1 MARRWVL
8 LAAIFAV
15 LFCGFSSVSATPT
28 KIVAGVL
35 SKAVSA
41 LVSWIWAITSAS
53 NTVVS
58 TRSMIKFERGYVVET
73 LFDGSKLGIEPYS
86 VGVSPNGELL
96 ILDAENSNVHK
107 ISMPVSQFCRPK
119 LLAGSSEGYSGHVDG
134 KLRDARMSHP
144 RGLTVDQRGNI
155 YIADTKNKAIR
166 KISDAGVTTIA
177 GGKWRKSGHID
188 GPSEESKFSNDFDV
202 VYVGSSCSLL
212 VVDRGNQAIRE
223 IQLRA
228 DDCTEYDGSFLLG
241 MALLTAAML
250 LGYMLARLQFRVL
263 ATFSSKNDARVDS
276 RNVTSIPP
284 YGRVEKSVRHPLIP
298 SEEEDDNQPEENII
312 CSLGKLFLNT
322 GSSAAEIFVTLL
334 LGARRKASNS
344 HGQQHYQVNKHAPS
358 RFGMQENFTASHG
371 REPLEV
377 KTTTRKPY
385 SYSATQL
392 GNVQRYRRIWG
403 DGSGGEEQPYPSS
416 PKVWYNRSNERNEV
430 VFGEVQEEEQ
440 LCGQNEEKCCV
451 GGGGCVEGRSFSNNK
466 HENAFVTEKRRM
478 RD

>member
-1 MARRWVL
+1 MARRWVV
-8 LAAIFAV
+8 LAVIFAV
-15 LFCGFSSVSATPT
+15 LFCGFSSVSAVPT
-28 KIVAGVL
+28 KIVAGAL

-41 LVSWIWAITSAS
+41 LVNWIWTITSAS

-73 LFDGSKLGIEPYS
+73 LLDGSKMGIEPYS
-86 VGVSPNGELL
+86 VGVSPSGELL

-119 LLAGSSEGYSGHVDG
+119 LFAGSSEGYSGHVDG

-177 GGKWRKSGHID
+177 GGKWRKSGHLD
-188 GPSEESKFSNDFDV
+188 GPSEDSKFSNDFDV

-228 DDCTEYDGSFLLG
+228 EDCTEYDGSFLLG

-250 LGYMLARLQFRVL
+250 LGYMLARFQFRVL
-263 ATFSSKNDARVDS
+263 ATFSSKNDSRVGS
-276 RNVTSIPP
+276 RNIPSIPP
-284 YGRVEKSVRHPLIP
+284 YGRVEKSVRRPLIP
-298 SEEEDDNQPEENII
+298 SEEEEDNQPEENII

-322 GSSAAEIFVTLL
+322 GSSAAEIFVALL
-334 LGARRKASNS
+334 LGARRKASDS
-344 HGQQHYQVNKHAPS
+344 HSREHYQVNKHAPS
-358 RFGMQENFTASHG
+358 RFGVQENFAASYG
-371 REPLEV
+371 RETLE
-377 KTTTRKPY
+377 TMTRKPY
-385 SYSATQL
+385 SCSTTRL
-392 GNVQRYRRIWG
+392 ESVQRYKRIWG
-403 DGSGGEEQPYPSS
+403 DNGGREEQPYPSS
-416 PKVWYNRSNERNEV
+416 PKMFYNRSSERNEV

-440 LCGQNEEKCCV
+440 LCEQNKEKCCV

-466 HENAFVTEKRRM
+466 HENAFVTEKRRI
-478 RD
+478 RG